1 MEKWNYT
8 LHITE
13 DKQVNLNKLIFNG
26 SAKLFEFPKRTC
38 VPPAHSY
45 PVANVTQ
52 CYRNVSNPKKSA
64 CRKKK
69 KIKSTQKGNRNQ
81 KNLSKITHTD
91 KNKTSINRTYC
102 IMPFS
107 WLEEKFKRFRFSSAS
122 SCREPEPRILN
133 SMGGCVS
140 ATTQP
145 RPCLP
150 YKAQDKINPHIQ
162 KELATPLSLGNKL

>member
-1 MEKWNYT
+1 MCTSRPQLPSGKRYT
-8 LHITE
+8 MLQ
-13 DKQVNLNKLIFNG
+13 KRFQ
-26 SAKLFEFPKRTC
+26 PKEIC
-38 VPPAHSY
+38 M
-45 PVANVTQ
+45 Q
-52 CYRNVSNPKKSA
+52 E
-64 CRKKK
+64 KKK